1 MDPLS
6 ADVTSHIQ
14 ASETLLPVPGPYLQL
29 EYGFSVSLVGLC
41 FGICAILYAVASP
54 LAGCA
59 CALMKTPSVLLQHG
73 SSLSRQRR
81 AYSPGSRDDM
91 CL

>member
-1 MDPLS
+1 M
-6 ADVTSHIQ
+6 
-14 ASETLLPVPGPYLQL
+14 ASKTLLPVAGPYLQQ

-59 CALMKTPSVLLQHG
+59 CTPH
-73 SSLSRQRR
+73 
-81 AYSPGSRDDM
+81 
-91 CL
+91 

>member
-1 MDPLS
+1 M
-6 ADVTSHIQ
+6 V
-14 ASETLLPVPGPYLQL
+14 SEALLPVPGPYLQA

-59 CALMKTPSVLLQHG
+59 CTFIEHPSVLLQHG
-73 SSLSRQRR
+73 SILKTHRKV
-81 AYSPGSRDDM
+81 YGMGSAHVPAAWG
-91 CL
+91 